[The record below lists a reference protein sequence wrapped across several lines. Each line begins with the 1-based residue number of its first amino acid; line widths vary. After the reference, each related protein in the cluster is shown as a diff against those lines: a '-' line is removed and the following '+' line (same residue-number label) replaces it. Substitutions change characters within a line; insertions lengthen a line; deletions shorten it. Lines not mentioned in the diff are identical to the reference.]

1 MTELWKGAPLPV
13 SDDVRRPRLRIVD
26 APRTT
31 GPSTAP
37 VTVSGPVWAR
47 RYRFRLAV
55 SDTLIITG
63 AVLAALL
70 TRAWWGEAVPGAL
83 NLAVSTWTIGA
94 VVIAAWIITVGA
106 YHTRDAR
113 VVGIGLAEYRGVVNA
128 SLLTF
133 GLLAIAFLVMGIDVA
148 RGFFMLA
155 LPIGL
160 VGLLVNRWVWRN
172 WLVWQRRQGR
182 YLSRAI
188 VVGAREDVD
197 YVIGQIDK
205 KGVSVY
211 HIVGAAVDDVDT
223 DTITVKSREVAVLSN
238 LSNVAQVAS
247 NLGVD
252 AVIVAGEP
260 VGDGHFIRDLGW
272 DLEGS
277 AAELV
282 VASRLTNVA
291 GPRIHFR
298 PVEGLPLMHVELPQY
313 EGAKH
318 VLKRALDVVA
328 SGAALV
334 FLMPLMIVIAI
345 LVRRD
350 SPGPILFRQ
359 ERVGRGGEPFHMLK
373 FRSMVQN
380 AEDNIA
386 GLLDQNQGAGGVL
399 FKMKNDPRV
408 TKFGQFLR
416 TYSLDELPQ
425 LWNIFIGEMSLVGPR
440 PPLPSEVANYED
452 RVHRRLYIKPG
463 LTGMWQ
469 VNGRSD
475 LDWDESVRLDLYYV
489 ENWSLAGDI
498 VIMLRTVKVLMRA
511 DGAY

>member
-1 MTELWKGAPLPV
+1 VE
-13 SDDVRRPRLRIVD
+13 
-26 APRTT
+26 APRPSA
-31 GPSTAP
+31 GPGIAPASASTPAW
-37 VTVSGPVWAR
+37 VR
-47 RYRFRLAV
+47 RYRFRLAL
-55 SDTLIITG
+55 SDTLIITA
-63 AVLAALL
+63 AVMAALM
-70 TRAWWGEAVPGAL
+70 TRFWWGETVSGIPQFAVG
-83 NLAVSTWTIGA
+83 TWM
-94 VVIAAWIITVGA
+94 IAAVIVGVWIVAVGS

-113 VVGIGLAEYRGVVNA
+113 VVGIGLTEYRRVVNA
-128 SLLTF
+128 SVLTF
-133 GLLAIAFLVMGIDVA
+133 GLLAIIFLVLKIDVS
-148 RGFFMLA
+148 RGFFVLA
-155 LPIGL
+155 LPVGL
-160 VGLLVNRWVWRN
+160 VGLVLGRWLWRR
-172 WLVWQRRQGR
+172 WLLRQRRSGN

-188 VVGAREDVD
+188 VVGARQDVD
-197 YVIGQIDK
+197 YVIGQIDRK
-205 KGVSVY
+205 AVSVY
-211 HIVGAAVDDVDT
+211 HIIGAAVDDIGT
-223 DTITVKSREVAVLSN
+223 ESITVNSREVAIVSN
-238 LSNVAQVAS
+238 LDDVAQAAA
-247 NLGVD
+247 NLAVD

-260 VGDGHFIRDLGW
+260 AGIGYFIRDLGW

-277 AAELV
+277 GAELV

-313 EGAKH
+313 EGGKH
-318 VLKRALDVVA
+318 VLKRAFDIAA
-328 SGAALV
+328 SGAALL
-334 FLMPLMIVIAI
+334 FLMPLMVII
-345 LVRRD
+345 GLLVRRG

-359 ERVGRGGEPFHMLK
+359 ERVGRCGTPFYMLK

-380 AEDNIA
+380 AEDDIA
-386 GLLDQNQGAGGVL
+386 SLLDQNQSAGGVL

-408 TKFGQFLR
+408 TKVGQFLR

-425 LWNIFIGEMSLVGPR
+425 LWNIFVGEMSLVGPR
-440 PPLPSEVANYED
+440 PPLRSEVANYED

-498 VIMLRTVKVLMRA
+498 MIMLRTVKVLLRA